1 MEQRLRQQ
9 NLFDSQAEKYLVAQQ
24 TSMGSPETAS
34 ARLEKPEGAE
44 QQLREDSASDFEFNQ
59 DDDEDGG
66 LERRGGADLEERFN
80 QEQVLDF
87 RGIDDGAVD
96 DEDDDDDGPFDI
108 LQEGDADFMEDF
120 GEDAIV

>member
-1 MEQRLRQQ
+1 M
-9 NLFDSQAEKYLVAQQ
+9 
-24 TSMGSPETAS
+24 
-34 ARLEKPEGAE
+34 
-44 QQLREDSASDFEFNQ
+44 
-59 DDDEDGG
+59 
-66 LERRGGADLEERFN
+66 
-80 QEQVLDF
+80 LDF